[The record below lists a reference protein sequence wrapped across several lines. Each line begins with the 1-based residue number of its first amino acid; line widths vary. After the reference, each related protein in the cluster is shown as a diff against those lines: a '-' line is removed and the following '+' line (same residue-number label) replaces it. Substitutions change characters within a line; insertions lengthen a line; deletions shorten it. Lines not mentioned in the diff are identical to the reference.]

1 MNVEIVWRGP
11 VPGLQCL
18 AQLQKAAVRFALGQ
32 VEPHGYQLPGCW
44 SVSVHWMQFSLA
56 LFSLYSITYLDL
68 VTWCFKHLDCRQ
80 NPISHPVDS
89 EPSCNKEPAP
99 LFHCFNVSVLD
110 GRLLSQMKGISF
122 CGWKF
127 WFHIF
132 KRANLRAQ
140 LRRHVLP
147 ELTYNNLG
155 WFSKCGLLIIYGFGV
170 GNLVLARTVYTFTTS
185 DLFSVLKCFSVS
197 VFTSPVVSILGFGI
211 LIWHFVHAQKNLKC
225 WVCPP
230 DPNQGVLRR
239 LLTTAWDMPG
249 HFPSAQ
255 KWALARKIPP
265 CVFSLTRK
273 PGTSPEQSLKRSVF
287 LTD

>member
-44 SVSVHWMQFSLA
+44 SVSVHWTQFSLA
-56 LFSLYSITYLDL
+56 LFSVYSITHLDP
-68 VTWCFKHLDCRQ
+68 VTWCFKHLDWSATPWTLSLAVIR
-80 NPISHPVDS
+80 NLP
-89 EPSCNKEPAP
+89 
-99 LFHCFNVSVLD
+99 HCFNVSVLD

-127 WFHIF
+127 WCHIF
-132 KRANLRAQ
+132 ERANLGAQ

-155 WFSKCGLLIIYGFGV
+155 WFSKCGLLIIYGFGG
-170 GNLVLARTVYTFTTS
+170 GNLVLARTVYTFTNS
-185 DLFSVLKCFSVS
+185 DFFSVLKCFSVS
-197 VFTSPVVSILGFGI
+197 VFVSPMVSILGFGI
-211 LIWHFVHAQKNLKC
+211 LIWHFVCAQKSLKR
-225 WVCPP
+225 WVYPA

-239 LLTTAWDMPG
+239 L
-249 HFPSAQ
+249 
-255 KWALARKIPP
+255 
-265 CVFSLTRK
+265 
-273 PGTSPEQSLKRSVF
+273 
-287 LTD
+287 